1 MGFQKKIGWDG
12 QSLDAS
18 TIPSAEDV
26 IFSAGFYEGEG
37 YCGRVSA
44 SRNGIAM
51 HIGQKDPE
59 ILYRLREW
67 WGGSVRLAKRSGV
80 NQVSIFIWLLS
91 GDRAR
96 HFLRSIYPF
105 LSVRRKQQIER
116 CPGTF
121 ESVET
126 KRLAPEMGDVIVRP
140 AQECAETDG
149 NDLSLSKPN

>member
-1 MGFQKKIGWDG
+1 MGFQKKFGWDG

-18 TIPSAEDV
+18 KIPSREDV

-44 SRNGIAM
+44 ARNGIAM
-51 HIGQKDPE
+51 HVGQKDPE
-59 ILYRLREW
+59 ILHRLRDW
-67 WGGSVRLAKRSGV
+67 WGGSIRLAKRSGV
-80 NQVSIFIWLLS
+80 NQVSMFIWLLS

-96 HFLRSIYPF
+96 HFLRSIYPY

-116 CPGTF
+116 CPGTL

-126 KRLAPEMGDVIVRP
+126 KRLAPKTGDVIVRS
-140 AQECAETDG
+140 AQECAEADG
-149 NDLSLSKPN
+149 NDLPLSKPN